1 MNQWQNRYKKITI
14 LAAGMFTGAA
24 MVLNGCGDGS
34 GQEERGKGTLE
45 AQPMLSSLEAETVN
59 MEEKY
64 CKGELTREEY
74 LILAKDYGENNRVRE
89 ERDLLEQSYR
99 LYDDAEAFQ
108 LLQTLTVNLVEEEP
122 QLRQAAETLS
132 ASLTQDDTVGE
143 AIQTLTGEEWFRTM
157 MPKLR
162 EGQRSYYLDGDG
174 ELYFQV
180 GYGADGAEV
189 TKVWYV
195 AGGRSIFLQNTENTL
210 KIVICTGDAIES
222 YYLDAGTGSITR
234 EQGTMKNDVLTGEY
248 TCDIYSGEAPVDW
261 YSLWNSRG
269 GLEYTIYQGE
279 FDDAGQTL
287 VKQPGEAELKK
298 LLEGS
303 GYQKAVL
310 YAYDAADGRCLWQ
323 GLDGENTV
331 ESYSFGSDMLGLQ
344 SVPEYTAYEAQPM
357 AEQNE
362 EETSGASGETA
373 DNIARVR
380 VFDGEIQWYDG
391 KYWVSAGKAADL
403 IQEDPFLAYEERE
416 NPYGTQVASA
426 QSEEGAQPGEGGSS
440 AGEIKTDVLH
450 KNIGTVTL
458 ASDKPA
464 VDNKNKTGTTTTA
477 KPAATPKP
485 SSTNKPST
493 TNKPSSTTN
502 TANSNSGSSGGNSS
516 SGSNAGG
523 NSSSGNGSSSGGGSG
538 SSGGSSSSAG
548 GSTSS
553 GGSSSSGGGSS
564 SGGNTSSGGNNSSG
578 GSGSDSGSS
587 SGGGSGSDS
596 GSSSGGGSGSDSGSS
611 SGGGS
616 GSDSGSS
623 SGGGS
628 SSDSGSSSGGGSG
641 SDSGSSSGGG
651 SGSESGS
658 GSGSGSDSGGSS
670 GGSGSGGDVD
680 VDWSPDIM

>member
-1 MNQWQNRYKKITI
+1 MKQWQNRQKKIAF
-14 LAAGMFTGAA
+14 LAAGILSGAA
-24 MVLNGCGDGS
+24 IVFTGCGDGNT
-34 GQEERGKGTLE
+34 QEEHVVGTLE
-45 AQPMLSSLEAETVN
+45 AQPILSSLEVEIVN
-59 MEEKY
+59 METKY
-64 CKGELTREEY
+64 RKGELTREEY
-74 LILAKDYGENNRVRE
+74 LTLAKDYGEIGRVRE

-99 LYDDAEAFQ
+99 LYDDTEAFE

-122 QLRQAAETLS
+122 QIRQAAETLTEN
-132 ASLTQDDTVGE
+132 LTQDDTVGE
-143 AIQTLTGEEWFRTM
+143 AIQALTGEEWFHTL

-174 ELYFQV
+174 ELYFQA

-189 TKVWYV
+189 TKVWYT

-210 KIVICTGDAIES
+210 KIVICTGDAIAS

-248 TCDIYSGEAPVDW
+248 TCDISSGENGVDLF
-261 YSLWNSRG
+261 SLWNSRG
-269 GLEYTIYQGE
+269 ELEYTTYQGE
-279 FDDAGQTL
+279 FDDEGKTL
-287 VKQPGEAELKK
+287 LEQPGEAELKK

-310 YAYDAADGRCLWQ
+310 YAYDASTGRCLWQ
-323 GLDGENTV
+323 GLDSDAAV
-331 ESYSFGSDMLGLQ
+331 ESYSFGGDMLGLQ
-344 SVPEYTAYEAQPM
+344 SVPEYIPYEAQPM
-357 AEQNE
+357 AEQNV
-362 EETSGASGETA
+362 EETVEGADGAEDSIEPDSSETT

-416 NPYGTQVASA
+416 NASGTQVASA
-426 QSEEGAQPGEGGSS
+426 QSEEGEQPGENGSS
-440 AGEIKTDVLH
+440 TGEIKVAAGN
-450 KNIGTVTL
+450 KNTGTVTL
-458 ASDKPA
+458 ASNKPA

-485 SSTNKPST
+485 STTNKPST
-493 TNKPSSTTN
+493 TTN
-502 TANSNSGSSGGNSS
+502 TVGSSSGSGSSAGGNTNSGGNSS
-516 SGSNAGG
+516 SGG
-523 NSSSGNGSSSGGGSG
+523 
-538 SSGGSSSSAG
+538 SSSAG

-564 SGGNTSSGGNNSSG
+564 SGSGSSSSGGNGSSGSGNSSGGSSGSDSGSSSGGSSGSDSG

-596 GSSSGGGSGSDSGSS
+596 SGSSGGGGGSDSGGSSGGGSGSDSGSS

-616 GSDSGSS
+616 GSG
-623 SGGGS
+623 
-628 SSDSGSSSGGGSG
+628 
-641 SDSGSSSGGG
+641 
-651 SGSESGS
+651 
-658 GSGSGSDSGGSS
+658 SGGSS
-670 GGSGSGGDVD
+670 GGDVD
-680 VDWSPDIM
+680 IDWSPDIM

>member
-24 MVLNGCGDGS
+24 MVLTGCGDGS
-34 GQEERGKGTLE
+34 GQEERGRGTLE
-45 AQPMLSSLEAETVN
+45 AQPMLSSLETEIVNLET
-59 MEEKY
+59 KY
-64 CKGELTREEY
+64 SEGELTGEEY
-74 LILAKDYGENNRVRE
+74 LILAKDYNESGRVRE

-189 TKVWYV
+189 TKVWYA
-195 AGGRSIFLQNTENTL
+195 AGGRSIFLQNAENTL

-222 YYLDAGTGSITR
+222 YYLNARTGSVTR

-269 GLEYTIYQGE
+269 GLEYTTYQGE

-310 YAYDAADGRCLWQ
+310 YAYDAAASRCLWQ
-323 GLDGENTV
+323 GLDGEDTV

-477 KPAATPKP
+477 KPVATP
-485 SSTNKPST
+485 KPST
-493 TNKPSSTTN
+493 TNKPSTTTN
-502 TANSNSGSSGGNSS
+502 TA
-516 SGSNAGG
+516 
-523 NSSSGNGSSSGGGSG
+523 GSSSESGSG
-538 SSGGSSSSAG
+538 SGE
-548 GSTSS
+548 ST
-553 GGSSSSGGGSS
+553 
-564 SGGNTSSGGNNSSG
+564 
-578 GSGSDSGSS
+578 
-587 SGGGSGSDS
+587 
-596 GSSSGGGSGSDSGSS
+596 
-611 SGGGS
+611 
-616 GSDSGSS
+616 S

-628 SSDSGSSSGGGSG
+628 SSDSGGSSGGDNGSDSGSGSEGGGGSDSGSNSGGDSG
-641 SDSGSSSGGG
+641 SDSGSGC
-651 SGSESGS
+651 
-658 GSGSGSDSGGSS
+658 GSGSDSGGS
-670 GGSGSGGDVD
+670 SGGDVD

>member
-24 MVLNGCGDGS
+24 MALTGCGDGS
-34 GQEERGKGTLE
+34 GQEERGRGTLE
-45 AQPMLSSLEAETVN
+45 AQPMLSSLEAEIVN

-64 CKGELTREEY
+64 CEGELTREEY
-74 LILAKDYGENNRVRE
+74 LILAKDYGESNRVRE

-189 TKVWYV
+189 TKVWYA

-210 KIVICTGDAIES
+210 KIVICTGDVIES

-269 GLEYTIYQGE
+269 GLEYTTYQGE

-303 GYQKAVL
+303 RYQKAVL
-310 YAYDAADGRCLWQ
+310 YAYDAAASRCLWQ
-323 GLDGENTV
+323 GLDGEDTV

-485 SSTNKPST
+485 STTNKPST
-493 TNKPSSTTN
+493 TTN
-502 TANSNSGSSGGNSS
+502 TA
-516 SGSNAGG
+516 
-523 NSSSGNGSSSGGGSG
+523 GSSSESGSG
-538 SSGGSSSSAG
+538 SGE
-548 GSTSS
+548 ST
-553 GGSSSSGGGSS
+553 
-564 SGGNTSSGGNNSSG
+564 
-578 GSGSDSGSS
+578 
-587 SGGGSGSDS
+587 
-596 GSSSGGGSGSDSGSS
+596 
-611 SGGGS
+611 
-616 GSDSGSS
+616 S

-628 SSDSGSSSGGGSG
+628 SSDSGGSSGGDNG
-641 SDSGSSSGGG
+641 SDSGSGSEGGGG
-651 SGSESGS
+651 SDSGSNSGGDSGSDSGS

-670 GGSGSGGDVD
+670 GGDVD

>member
-34 GQEERGKGTLE
+34 GQEERGRGTLE
-45 AQPMLSSLEAETVN
+45 AQPMLSSLEAEIVN

-74 LILAKDYGENNRVRE
+74 LILAKDYGEGNRVRE

-189 TKVWYV
+189 TKVWYA

-210 KIVICTGDAIES
+210 KIVICTGDVIES

-248 TCDIYSGEAPVDW
+248 TCDIYSGEAFVDLN
-261 YSLWNSRG
+261 SLWNSRG
-269 GLEYTIYQGE
+269 DLEYTTYQGK
-279 FDDAGQTL
+279 FDDVGQTL

-310 YAYDAADGRCLWQ
+310 YAYDAAASRCLWQ
-323 GLDGENTV
+323 GLDGEDTV
-331 ESYSFGSDMLGLQ
+331 ESYSFGGDMLGLQ

-357 AEQNE
+357 AEQNV

-485 SSTNKPST
+485 STTNKPST
-493 TNKPSSTTN
+493 TTN
-502 TANSNSGSSGGNSS
+502 TA
-516 SGSNAGG
+516 
-523 NSSSGNGSSSGGGSG
+523 GSSSESGSG
-538 SSGGSSSSAG
+538 SGE
-548 GSTSS
+548 ST
-553 GGSSSSGGGSS
+553 SSGGGSS
-564 SGGNTSSGGNNSSG
+564 SDSGGSSGGDN
-578 GSGSDSGSS
+578 
-587 SGGGSGSDS
+587 
-596 GSSSGGGSGSDSGSS
+596 
-611 SGGGS
+611 

-628 SSDSGSSSGGGSG
+628 SSDSGSSSGGSSGSDSGGSGSDSGSGSEGGGG
-641 SDSGSSSGGG
+641 SDSGSSSGGD
-651 SGSESGS
+651 SGSDSGS

-670 GGSGSGGDVD
+670 GGDVD

>member
-24 MVLNGCGDGS
+24 MVLTGCGDGS
-34 GQEERGKGTLE
+34 GQEERGRGTLE
-45 AQPMLSSLEAETVN
+45 AQPMLSSLETEIVNLET
-59 MEEKY
+59 KY
-64 CKGELTREEY
+64 SEGELTGEEY
-74 LILAKDYGENNRVRE
+74 LILAKDYNESGRVRE

-122 QLRQAAETLS
+122 QLKQTAETLS

-189 TKVWYV
+189 TKVWYA
-195 AGGRSIFLQNTENTL
+195 AGGRSIFLRNTENTL

-222 YYLDAGTGSITR
+222 YYLDAGTGSVTR

-269 GLEYTIYQGE
+269 GLEYTTYQGE
-279 FDDAGQTL
+279 FDDAGHTL
-287 VKQPGEAELKK
+287 LEQPGDAELKK

-323 GLDGENTV
+323 GLDGEDTV

-426 QSEEGAQPGEGGSS
+426 QYEEGAQPGEGGSS

-485 SSTNKPST
+485 STTNKPST
-493 TNKPSSTTN
+493 TTN
-502 TANSNSGSSGGNSS
+502 TA
-516 SGSNAGG
+516 
-523 NSSSGNGSSSGGGSG
+523 GSSSESGSG
-538 SSGGSSSSAG
+538 SGE
-548 GSTSS
+548 ST
-553 GGSSSSGGGSS
+553 SSGGGSS
-564 SGGNTSSGGNNSSG
+564 SDSGGSSGGDN
-578 GSGSDSGSS
+578 
-587 SGGGSGSDS
+587 
-596 GSSSGGGSGSDSGSS
+596 
-611 SGGGS
+611 

-628 SSDSGSSSGGGSG
+628 SSDSGSSSGGSSGSDSGGSGSDSGSGSEGGGG
-641 SDSGSSSGGG
+641 SDSGSSSGGD
-651 SGSESGS
+651 SGSDSGS

-670 GGSGSGGDVD
+670 GGDVD

>member
-1 MNQWQNRYKKITI
+1 MKQWQNRQKKIAI
-14 LAAGMFTGAA
+14 LAAGILSGAA
-24 MVLNGCGDGS
+24 IVFTGCGDGNI
-34 GQEERGKGTLE
+34 QEEHGVGTLE
-45 AQPMLSSLEAETVN
+45 AQPILSSLEVEIVN
-59 MEEKY
+59 METKY
-64 CKGELTREEY
+64 RKGELTREEY
-74 LILAKDYGENNRVRE
+74 LTLAKDYGEIGRVRE

-99 LYDDAEAFQ
+99 LYDDTEAFE

-122 QLRQAAETLS
+122 QIRKVAETLTEN
-132 ASLTQDDTVGE
+132 LTQDDTVGE
-143 AIQTLTGEEWFRTM
+143 AIQALTGEEWFDTL

-174 ELYFQV
+174 EFYFQV
-180 GYGADGAEV
+180 GYGADSAKV
-189 TKVWYV
+189 TKVWYT

-210 KIVICTGDAIES
+210 KIVICTGDAIAS

-248 TCDIYSGEAPVDW
+248 TCDISSGENGVDLA
-261 YSLWNSRG
+261 SLWNSRG
-269 GLEYTIYQGE
+269 ELEYTTYRGE
-279 FDDAGQTL
+279 FDAEGRTL
-287 VKQPGEAELKK
+287 AEQPSESELKK
-298 LLEGS
+298 LLSGS
-303 GYQKAVL
+303 GYEKAVI
-310 YAYDAADGRCLWQ
+310 YAYEADTGRCLWQ
-323 GLDGENTV
+323 GLDSDAAV
-331 ESYSFGSDMLGLQ
+331 ESYSFGGDMLGLQ
-344 SVPEYTAYEAQPM
+344 SMPEYTPYEAQPM

-426 QSEEGAQPGEGGSS
+426 QYEEGAQPGEGGSS

-485 SSTNKPST
+485 STTNKPST
-493 TNKPSSTTN
+493 TTN
-502 TANSNSGSSGGNSS
+502 TA
-516 SGSNAGG
+516 
-523 NSSSGNGSSSGGGSG
+523 GSSSESGSG
-538 SSGGSSSSAG
+538 SGE
-548 GSTSS
+548 ST
-553 GGSSSSGGGSS
+553 SSGGGSS
-564 SGGNTSSGGNNSSG
+564 SDSGGSSGGDN
-578 GSGSDSGSS
+578 
-587 SGGGSGSDS
+587 
-596 GSSSGGGSGSDSGSS
+596 
-611 SGGGS
+611 

-628 SSDSGSSSGGGSG
+628 SSDSGSSSGGSSG
-641 SDSGSSSGGG
+641 SDSGSD
-651 SGSESGS
+651 SGS

-670 GGSGSGGDVD
+670 GGDVD

>member
-24 MVLNGCGDGS
+24 MALTGCGDGS
-34 GQEERGKGTLE
+34 GQEERGRGTLE
-45 AQPMLSSLEAETVN
+45 AQPMLSSLETEIVNLET
-59 MEEKY
+59 KY
-64 CKGELTREEY
+64 SEGELTGEEY
-74 LILAKDYGENNRVRE
+74 LILAKDYNESGRVRE

-122 QLRQAAETLS
+122 QLKQTAETLS

-189 TKVWYV
+189 TKVWYA

-222 YYLDAGTGSITR
+222 YYLDAGTGSVTR

-248 TCDIYSGEAPVDW
+248 ICDIYSGEAFVDL

-323 GLDGENTV
+323 GLDGEDTV

-416 NPYGTQVASA
+416 KPYGTQAASA
-426 QSEEGAQPGEGGSS
+426 QSAEGGSS
-440 AGEIKTDVLH
+440 AGEIKVAAGN
-450 KNIGTVTL
+450 KNVGTITIE
-458 ASDKPA
+458 SNKPA

-485 SSTNKPST
+485 SATPQPSAETTT
-493 TNKPSSTTN
+493 TNSNTDNTSSN
-502 TANSNSGSSGGNSS
+502 NSNSNDSGNSDS
-516 SGSNAGG
+516 
-523 NSSSGNGSSSGGGSG
+523 
-538 SSGGSSSSAG
+538 
-548 GSTSS
+548 
-553 GGSSSSGGGSS
+553 
-564 SGGNTSSGGNNSSG
+564 GNNSDG
-578 GSGSDSGSS
+578 G
-587 SGGGSGSDS
+587 
-596 GSSSGGGSGSDSGSS
+596 
-611 SGGGS
+611 
-616 GSDSGSS
+616 
-623 SGGGS
+623 
-628 SSDSGSSSGGGSG
+628 SSDSGSSDNGGGS
-641 SDSGSSSGGG
+641 DS
-651 SGSESGS
+651 
-658 GSGSGSDSGGSS
+658 
-670 GGSGSGGDVD
+670 GSGSGGDVD
-680 VDWSPDIM
+680 VEWSPDIM

>member
-24 MVLNGCGDGS
+24 MVLTGCGDGS
-34 GQEERGKGTLE
+34 GQEERGRGTLE
-45 AQPMLSSLEAETVN
+45 AQPMLSSLETEIVNLET
-59 MEEKY
+59 KY
-64 CKGELTREEY
+64 SEGELTGEEY
-74 LILAKDYGENNRVRE
+74 LILAKDYNESGRVRE

-122 QLRQAAETLS
+122 QLKQTAETLS

-189 TKVWYV
+189 TKVWYA

-222 YYLDAGTGSITR
+222 YYLDAGTGSVTR

-248 TCDIYSGEAPVDW
+248 ICDIYSGEAFVDL

-310 YAYDAADGRCLWQ
+310 YAYDAAASRCLWQ
-323 GLDGENTV
+323 GLDGEDTV
-331 ESYSFGSDMLGLQ
+331 ESYSFGGDMLGLQ

-416 NPYGTQVASA
+416 KPYGTQAASA
-426 QSEEGAQPGEGGSS
+426 QSAEGGSS
-440 AGEIKTDVLH
+440 AGEIKVAAGN
-450 KNIGTVTL
+450 KNVGTITIE
-458 ASDKPA
+458 SNKPA

-485 SSTNKPST
+485 STTPQPSAETTT
-493 TNKPSSTTN
+493 TNSNTDNTSSN
-502 TANSNSGSSGGNSS
+502 NSNSNDSGNSDS
-516 SGSNAGG
+516 
-523 NSSSGNGSSSGGGSG
+523 
-538 SSGGSSSSAG
+538 
-548 GSTSS
+548 
-553 GGSSSSGGGSS
+553 
-564 SGGNTSSGGNNSSG
+564 GNNSDG
-578 GSGSDSGSS
+578 G
-587 SGGGSGSDS
+587 
-596 GSSSGGGSGSDSGSS
+596 
-611 SGGGS
+611 
-616 GSDSGSS
+616 
-623 SGGGS
+623 
-628 SSDSGSSSGGGSG
+628 SSDSGSSDNGGGS
-641 SDSGSSSGGG
+641 DS
-651 SGSESGS
+651 
-658 GSGSGSDSGGSS
+658 
-670 GGSGSGGDVD
+670 GSGSGGDVD
-680 VDWSPDIM
+680 VEWSPDIM

>member
-1 MNQWQNRYKKITI
+1 
-14 LAAGMFTGAA
+14 
-24 MVLNGCGDGS
+24 
-34 GQEERGKGTLE
+34 
-45 AQPMLSSLEAETVN
+45 
-59 MEEKY
+59 
-64 CKGELTREEY
+64 
-74 LILAKDYGENNRVRE
+74 
-89 ERDLLEQSYR
+89 
-99 LYDDAEAFQ
+99 
-108 LLQTLTVNLVEEEP
+108 
-122 QLRQAAETLS
+122 
-132 ASLTQDDTVGE
+132 
-143 AIQTLTGEEWFRTM
+143 M

-189 TKVWYV
+189 TKVWYA
-195 AGGRSIFLQNTENTL
+195 AGGRSIFLQNAENTL

-222 YYLDAGTGSITR
+222 YYLDAGTGSVTR

-269 GLEYTIYQGE
+269 GLEYTTYQGK
-279 FDDAGQTL
+279 FDDAGHTL
-287 VKQPGEAELKK
+287 LEQPGDAELKK

-323 GLDGENTV
+323 GLDGEDTV

-464 VDNKNKTGTTTTA
+464 ADNKNKTGMTTTA

-485 SSTNKPST
+485 STTNKPST
-493 TNKPSSTTN
+493 TTN
-502 TANSNSGSSGGNSS
+502 TA
-516 SGSNAGG
+516 
-523 NSSSGNGSSSGGGSG
+523 GSSSESGSG
-538 SSGGSSSSAG
+538 SG

-553 GGSSSSGGGSS
+553 GGGSSSDSGGSSGGDNGSDSGSSSGGGSS
-564 SGGNTSSGGNNSSG
+564 S
-578 GSGSDSGSS
+578 DSGSN

-611 SGGGS
+611 SGGDS
-616 GSDSGSS
+616 GSD
-623 SGGGS
+623 
-628 SSDSGSSSGGGSG
+628 
-641 SDSGSSSGGG
+641 
-651 SGSESGS
+651 SGS

>member
-24 MVLNGCGDGS
+24 MVLTGCGDGS
-34 GQEERGKGTLE
+34 GQEERGRGTLE
-45 AQPMLSSLEAETVN
+45 AQPMLSSLETEIVN

-74 LILAKDYGENNRVRE
+74 LILAKDYGEGNRVRE

-189 TKVWYV
+189 TKVWYA

-210 KIVICTGDAIES
+210 KIVICTGDVIES

-269 GLEYTIYQGE
+269 GLEYTTYQGE
-279 FDDAGQTL
+279 FDDAGHTL
-287 VKQPGEAELKK
+287 LEQPGDAELKK

-323 GLDGENTV
+323 GLDGEDTV

-485 SSTNKPST
+485 STTNKPST
-493 TNKPSSTTN
+493 TTN
-502 TANSNSGSSGGNSS
+502 TAGSSSES
-516 SGSNAGG
+516 
-523 NSSSGNGSSSGGGSG
+523 GSSSGE
-538 SSGGSSSSAG
+538 
-548 GSTSS
+548 ST
-553 GGSSSSGGGSS
+553 SSGGGSS
-564 SGGNTSSGGNNSSG
+564 SDSGGSSGGDN
-578 GSGSDSGSS
+578 
-587 SGGGSGSDS
+587 
-596 GSSSGGGSGSDSGSS
+596 
-611 SGGGS
+611 

-628 SSDSGSSSGGGSG
+628 SSDSGSSSGGSSGSDSGGSGSDSGSGSEGSSG
-641 SDSGSSSGGG
+641 SDSGSSSGGD
-651 SGSESGS
+651 SGSDSGS

-670 GGSGSGGDVD
+670 GGDVD

>member
-34 GQEERGKGTLE
+34 GQEERGRGTLE
-45 AQPMLSSLEAETVN
+45 AQPMLSSLEAEIVN

-74 LILAKDYGENNRVRE
+74 LILAKDYGEGNRVRE

-189 TKVWYV
+189 TKVWYA

-222 YYLDAGTGSITR
+222 YYLDAGTGSVTR

-248 TCDIYSGEAPVDW
+248 TCDIYSGEAFVDL

-269 GLEYTIYQGE
+269 DLEYTTYQGK
-279 FDDAGQTL
+279 FDDMGQTL
-287 VKQPGEAELKK
+287 VKQPSEAELKK

-310 YAYDAADGRCLWQ
+310 YAYDAAASRCLWQ
-323 GLDGENTV
+323 GLDGEDTV
-331 ESYSFGSDMLGLQ
+331 ESYSFGVDMLGLQ

-357 AEQNE
+357 AEQSV
-362 EETSGASGETA
+362 EETSGAGADGAEPGSSETA
-373 DNIARVR
+373 DSIARVR

-416 NPYGTQVASA
+416 KPYGTQVASA
-426 QSEEGAQPGEGGSS
+426 QSAEGGSS
-440 AGEIKTDVLH
+440 AGEIKVAAGN
-450 KNIGTVTL
+450 KNIGTITIE
-458 ASDKPA
+458 SNKPA

-485 SSTNKPST
+485 SATPQPSAETTT
-493 TNKPSSTTN
+493 TNSNTDNTSSN
-502 TANSNSGSSGGNSS
+502 NSNSNDSGNSDSGNSS
-516 SGSNAGG
+516 D
-523 NSSSGNGSSSGGGSG
+523 
-538 SSGGSSSSAG
+538 G
-548 GSTSS
+548 GSTDS
-553 GGSSSSGGGSS
+553 GSPDS
-564 SGGNTSSGGNNSSG
+564 GNNSDG
-578 GSGSDSGSS
+578 GSPDSGSS
-587 SGGGSGSDS
+587 DNGDSSDNGGGSDS
-596 GSSSGGGSGSDSGSS
+596 
-611 SGGGS
+611 
-616 GSDSGSS
+616 
-623 SGGGS
+623 
-628 SSDSGSSSGGGSG
+628 
-641 SDSGSSSGGG
+641 
-651 SGSESGS
+651 
-658 GSGSGSDSGGSS
+658 
-670 GGSGSGGDVD
+670 GSGSGGDVD
-680 VDWSPDIM
+680 VEWSPDIM

>member
-24 MVLNGCGDGS
+24 MVLTGCGDGS
-34 GQEERGKGTLE
+34 GQEERGRGTLE
-45 AQPMLSSLEAETVN
+45 AQPMLSSLETEIVNLET
-59 MEEKY
+59 KY
-64 CKGELTREEY
+64 SEGELTGEEY
-74 LILAKDYGENNRVRE
+74 LILAKDYNESGRVRE

-189 TKVWYV
+189 TKVWYA
-195 AGGRSIFLQNTENTL
+195 AGGRSIFLQNAENTL

-222 YYLDAGTGSITR
+222 YYLDARTGSVTR

-310 YAYDAADGRCLWQ
+310 YAYDAAASRCLWQ
-323 GLDGENTV
+323 GLDGEDTV

-485 SSTNKPST
+485 STTNKPST
-493 TNKPSSTTN
+493 TTN
-502 TANSNSGSSGGNSS
+502 TA
-516 SGSNAGG
+516 
-523 NSSSGNGSSSGGGSG
+523 GSSSESGSG
-538 SSGGSSSSAG
+538 SGE
-548 GSTSS
+548 ST
-553 GGSSSSGGGSS
+553 SSGGGSS
-564 SGGNTSSGGNNSSG
+564 SDSGGSSGGDN
-578 GSGSDSGSS
+578 
-587 SGGGSGSDS
+587 
-596 GSSSGGGSGSDSGSS
+596 
-611 SGGGS
+611 

-628 SSDSGSSSGGGSG
+628 SSDSGSSSGGSSGSDSGGSG
-641 SDSGSSSGGG
+641 SDSGRGSEGGGG
-651 SGSESGS
+651 SGGDSGSDSGS
-658 GSGSGSDSGGSS
+658 GSGSGSDSGGNS